1 MAHTVGKKTSKI
13 IDSIEPINYNVNFAL
28 MLELKCNQVDK
39 LSYIYI
45 EHEKKLK

>member
-1 MAHTVGKKTSKI
+1 
-13 IDSIEPINYNVNFAL
+13 

-45 EHEKKLK
+45 EHEKKLKWQRGS